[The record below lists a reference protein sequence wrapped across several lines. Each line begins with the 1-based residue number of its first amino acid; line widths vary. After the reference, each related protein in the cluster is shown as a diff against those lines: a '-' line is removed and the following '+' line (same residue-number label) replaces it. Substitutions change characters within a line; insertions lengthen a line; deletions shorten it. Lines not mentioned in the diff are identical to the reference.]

1 MLWSILLFSHPV
13 IPDSLQ
19 HCGLQQARTPNS
31 RVCPS
36 SCSLQQWCGPAIS
49 SSDALFYFCP
59 QSSVVSETFPMS
71 RLFTSDDQNTG
82 ALASASVLP
91 MSEYSGLI
99 SFKMDWLTSLLYKGL
114 SGVFSS
120 TTVQRHLFIWRS
132 AFFMV
137 QVSQPYMTTEK
148 TIALTI
154 WTSIDRVMSLLF
166 DTLSRFVIAFLP
178 RSNCLLISWLQSPF
192 TVILEPRRRSL
203 SLLPPFPLLFAL

>member
-1 MLWSILLFSHPV
+1 MDCSIT
-13 IPDSLQ
+13 
-19 HCGLQQARTPNS
+19 GLSVPHHLPGFTQIHIHYI
-31 RVCPS
+31 
-36 SCSLQQWCGPAIS
+36 GDPAIS
-49 SSDALFYFCP
+49 AFDTSSPSALYLSQHQGLFQWVSCLHQVSKILELQH
-59 QSSVVSETFPMS
+59 QSFQWVFRVDFP
-71 RLFTSDDQNTG
+71 
-82 ALASASVLP
+82 
-91 MSEYSGLI
+91 Y
-99 SFKMDWLTSLLYKGL
+99 DWLVWSPCYPRD
-114 SGVFSS
+114 SQESS
-120 TTVQRHLFIWRS
+120 PAQFEGIRFLVS